1 MREERNYDIY
11 DKELVEIL
19 RSLEEWRALEEVCS
33 YRRKISVAD
42 RRWSNQSRWVE
53 IRLWPGG

>member
-33 YRRKISVAD
+33 YRRKNLQHFWTMKYLSRRQEVEQSV
-42 RRWSNQSRWVE
+42 
-53 IRLWPGG
+53 